1 MTRGRIEELLAD
13 RILVLDGAMA
23 TAIQAQELA
32 EADFRGERFAGHDRD
47 LFGNN
52 DLLCLTRPDVIE
64 GVHRSY
70 LAAGAD
76 IVTTNT
82 FTATS
87 ISQAD
92 YGLGDAVYDINRA
105 GAEIARR
112 ALDDS
117 DDRFVAGSV
126 GPTNQTLSMSP
137 KVSDAA
143 FRTMTFDQLCES
155 YAEQIRGLADGG
167 VDLLLIETIFDTLNS
182 KAAIAAAKDVAPD
195 MPLMISVTITDRSGR
210 TLSGQTID
218 AFWLSIEHAEP
229 FSVGVNCALGAGEM
243 RPYLETL
250 ARVAPCYTS
259 CHPERRASE
268 RLRRLRR
275 APRDDQR
282 VPGRVRRA
290 GIGNIL
296 GGCCGTTA
304 EHIEAIAAAV
314 RDVPPRGAPRARSRG
329 SRASAGS
336 SRSASRRRPG
346 S

>member
-1 MTRGRIEELLAD
+1 MTRGRIDELLAE

-23 TAIQAQELA
+23 TAIQAHDLA

-64 GVHRSY
+64 GIHRSY
-70 LAAGAD
+70 LQAGAD

-87 ISQAD
+87 ISQSD

-112 ALDDS
+112 SLDGAG
-117 DDRFVAGSV
+117 DRFVAGSV

-155 YAEQIRGLADGG
+155 YAEQIRGLSDGG

-195 MPLMISVTITDRSGR
+195 
-210 TLSGQTID
+210 
-218 AFWLSIEHAEP
+218 
-229 FSVGVNCALGAGEM
+229 
-243 RPYLETL
+243 
-250 ARVAPCYTS
+250 
-259 CHPERRASE
+259 
-268 RLRRLRR
+268 
-275 APRDDQR
+275 
-282 VPGRVRRA
+282 VP
-290 GIGNIL
+290 
-296 GGCCGTTA
+296 
-304 EHIEAIAAAV
+304 
-314 RDVPPRGAPRARSRG
+314 S
-329 SRASAGS
+329 
-336 SRSASRRRPG
+336 
-346 S
+346 